1 MEVLRYPPLI
11 FILYPYGS
19 EAETAVRNTTVLLVD
34 LLFKRSA
41 AALDFFLFVS
51 FFFDYENSLPDA
63 LRTEN
68 RLFLFIHVDWFLRN
82 MQMLYLFASEVTY
95 FRTIKVVV
103 NFYGMVPQ

>member
-51 FFFDYENSLPDA
+51 FFF
-63 LRTEN
+63 
-68 RLFLFIHVDWFLRN
+68 
-82 MQMLYLFASEVTY
+82 
-95 FRTIKVVV
+95 
-103 NFYGMVPQ
+103 